1 VGNPVREDITHVPAP
16 EVRLRSRVGKL
27 HVLVL
32 GGSLGAKPINDL
44 FPSVIKSIAKEQ
56 RPTVWH
62 QAGPRHVD
70 SVKNQYRDVEVE
82 VTIEA
87 FIEDMA
93 AAYSWAD
100 VVVCRSGALT
110 VAELTAAGVA
120 SLLIPLPHAIDD
132 HQTENA
138 RWLEH
143 GGAGK
148 LLAQSKLTITGLAK
162 DLIELGNDRE
172 KVLNMSIAARKLAK
186 IDADQRVAE
195 VCMEVADD

>member
-1 VGNPVREDITHVPAP
+1 
-16 EVRLRSRVGKL
+16 
-27 HVLVL
+27 
-32 GGSLGAKPINDL
+32 
-44 FPSVIKSIAKEQ
+44 
-56 RPTVWH
+56 
-62 QAGPRHVD
+62 
-70 SVKNQYRDVEVE
+70 
-82 VTIEA
+82 
-87 FIEDMA
+87 M
-93 AAYSWAD
+93 
-100 VVVCRSGALT
+100 
-110 VAELTAAGVA
+110 TAAGVA